1 MNKWDV
7 FTLQKFGVYEQL
19 QGEEENHQDD
29 ARHQDTVEAWA
40 EETELPQGHLTT
52 TARLQPVGPTEKN
65 KTTCLLFMVID
76 THHKTYSRDHQ
87 LVARGPYLAHQ
98 TVQPGLRLDSKTE
111 EINEIHLKELVKEK
125 HYYIYISQN
134 D

>member
-52 TARLQPVGPTEKN
+52 TARLQPVGPTEK
-65 KTTCLLFMVID
+65 KKTCLLFMIID
-76 THHKTYSRDHQ
+76 T
-87 LVARGPYLAHQ
+87 A
-98 TVQPGLRLDSKTE
+98 
-111 EINEIHLKELVKEK
+111 EIINWWPAGHIWPTKRSNPVWDWIQKLWG
-125 HYYIYISQN
+125 N
-134 D
+134 